1 MPRLPGTGG
10 EGARMKERSKEIH
23 VLLTPEEFDQIH
35 RRMEEAGIRNRSAY
49 IRKMVLDGIVVKLD
63 LPEVRELT
71 SLLRRSSN
79 NLNQVAKRA
88 NTTGSFYEDD
98 INDMKENQ
106 ERIWELTII
115 E

>member
-1 MPRLPGTGG
+1 
-10 EGARMKERSKEIH
+10 MKERSKEIH

-35 RRMEEAGIRNRSAY
+35 QRMEKAGIRTRSAF
-49 IRKMVLDGIVVKLD
+49 IRKMALDGIVVKLD

-79 NLNQVAKRA
+79 NLNQIAKRA
-88 NTTGSFYEDD
+88 NTTGSFYEED

-106 ERIWELTII
+106 ERIWELTREIVARLSEI
-115 E
+115 R

>member
-1 MPRLPGTGG
+1 
-10 EGARMKERSKEIH
+10 MKERSKEIH

-35 RRMEEAGIRNRSAY
+35 QRMEEAGIRNRSAF
-49 IRKMVLDGIVVKLD
+49 IRKMALDGIVVKLD

-79 NLNQVAKRA
+79 NLNQIAKRA
-88 NTTGSFYEDD
+88 NTTGSFYEDE

-106 ERIWELTII
+106 ERIWELTREIVARLSEI
-115 E
+115 R

>member
-1 MPRLPGTGG
+1 
-10 EGARMKERSKEIH
+10 MKERSKEIH
-23 VLLTPEEFDQIH
+23 VLLTPEECDQIH

-106 ERIWELTII
+106 ERIWELTREIVARLSEI
-115 E
+115 R

>member
-1 MPRLPGTGG
+1 
-10 EGARMKERSKEIH
+10 MKKRVRNIEIKFY
-23 VLLTPEEFDQIH
+23 VTPEEEHLIEQN
-35 RRMEEAGIRNRSAY
+35 MALLGTNNRSAF
-49 IRKMVLDGIVVKLD
+49 IRKMALDGIVVKLD

-106 ERIWELTII
+106 ERIWELTREIVARLSEI
-115 E
+115 R

>member
-1 MPRLPGTGG
+1 
-10 EGARMKERSKEIH
+10 MKERSKEIH

-35 RRMEEAGIRNRSAY
+35 RRMEEAGIRNRSAF
-49 IRKMVLDGIVVKLD
+49 IRKMALDGIVVKLD

-79 NLNQVAKRA
+79 NLNQIAKRA

-98 INDMKENQ
+98 INDMKEKQ
-106 ERIWELTII
+106 ERIWELAKEIVARLSEI
-115 E
+115 R